1 MVYYPTM
8 PAELIRFGYDVGRN
22 KATISC
28 GNRLFG
34 LIREMFSVE
43 DKAMKAKR
51 RFSGRNFP
59 TRKYAITPM
68 GRFDIGLVGSII
80 SLLKRRGIQFTMEGS
95 QEFRSRIDT
104 KFPFYLGDN
113 YKVEEL
119 NLKLRDY
126 QMDGVRNAL
135 RYGSGTFVFPTSS
148 GKTLLIATTIAN
160 ILKHQPNSR
169 IFVVT
174 LTHLVGQ
181 FVQDFIS
188 YGIDPSIISPWT
200 GETGFEENKI
210 VVAGNV
216 IAASH
221 CVDCTKEI
229 PKLKTAVKRAETAL
243 GAPGL
248 DYKTRKKLEE
258 VFDGAAG
265 DLRRC
270 ESKLDVNK
278 KVMRYFKKVDV
289 LMVDEVHQMK
299 RGNVITDITDF
310 ITTNHTFGYTGTL
323 PEEKMDEWT
332 VIGKMGPVRQVVERA
347 KLVENKSIAS
357 VCVQFLKIRYKDSPN
372 YLDPSQMFGVQDQLK
387 DFQQEAEFLYHSE
400 TRNNLIAKIAVN
412 FKKNIL
418 IIVDRLEHGEML
430 RDMIDRRSAGS
441 KHVVFISGE
450 MPEEER
456 DRIKAEMEANDN
468 VVCIAIAKVF
478 STGVNVKNIY
488 GAIFAFVCKAK
499 VSLVQTVGRCVR
511 MKDDKTT
518 AFIFDLHDCLKYSEK
533 HHALRE
539 KIYNAEG
546 FDMREK
552 EIKEE
557 A

>member
-1 MVYYPTM
+1 M
-8 PAELIRFGYDVGRN
+8 AIEQIRFGYDLGRN

-34 LIREMFSVE
+34 LIRDTFSVE

-59 TRKYAITPM
+59 TRKYAITPA
-68 GRFDIGLVGSII
+68 GRFDMGMLSEIL
-80 SLLKRRGIQFTMEGS
+80 SLLKRRGVQYQITGS
-95 QEFRSRIDT
+95 DEFRSRLDT
-104 KFPFYLGDN
+104 KFDFYRSDD
-113 YKVEEL
+113 YEIEQL
-119 NLKLRDY
+119 NLPLRDY
-126 QMDGVRNAL
+126 QEEGVRNAL
-135 RYGSGTFVFPTSS
+135 KFGSGTFLFPTSS

-160 ILKHQPNSR
+160 ILKHNPKSR

-200 GETGFEENKI
+200 GETGFVENKI

-221 CVDCTKEI
+221 CVDCAKEI
-229 PKLKTAVKRAETAL
+229 PKLKMAVKRAETGL
-243 GAPGL
+243 ETPGL
-248 DYKTRKKLEE
+248 DYRTKKKLEE
-258 VFDGAAG
+258 VFDDATA
-265 DLRRC
+265 DLHRC

-278 KVMRYFKKVDV
+278 KVLSYFKKVDV

-299 RGNVITDITDF
+299 RGNTITDITDF
-310 ITTNHTFGYTGTL
+310 VTTKHTFGYTGTL
-323 PEEKMDEWT
+323 PEEKIDEWS
-332 VIGKMGPVRQVVERA
+332 VIGRIGPVRQIVERA
-347 KLVENKSIAS
+347 KLVENKSIAN
-357 VCVQFLKIRYKDSPN
+357 VCVQFLKIRYKDSPK
-372 YLDPSQMFGVQDQLK
+372 YLDSCDIMNVQDQLK
-387 DFQQEAEFLYHSE
+387 DFQAEADFLYHSE
-400 TRNNLIAKIAVN
+400 LRNDLIAKIAVN

-418 IIVDRLEHGEML
+418 IIVDRIEHGETL
-430 RDMIDRRSAGS
+430 RNLIDAKSGGA
-441 KHVVFISGE
+441 KHVVFISGD

-456 DRIKAEMEANDN
+456 DRIKTEMENNDN
-468 VVCIAIAKVF
+468 VVCVAIAKVF

-511 MKDDKTT
+511 MKADKTT

-546 FDMREK
+546 FNMREK
-552 EIKEE
+552 EIEE
-557 A
+557 KKD

>member
-1 MVYYPTM
+1 M
-8 PAELIRFGYDVGRN
+8 PIEQIRFGYDVGHN

-28 GNRLFG
+28 SNRLFG
-34 LIREMFSVE
+34 LIRDTFSVE

-59 TRKYAITPM
+59 TRKYVITPA
-68 GRFDIGLVGSII
+68 GRFDMGLLSEII
-80 SLLKRRGIQFTMEGS
+80 SLLKRRGVQYQITGS
-95 QEFRSRIDT
+95 DEFRSRLDT
-104 KFPFYLGDN
+104 KFDFYRSDS
-113 YKVEEL
+113 YEIEQL

-126 QMDGVRNAL
+126 QEEGVRLAL
-135 RYGSGTFVFPTSS
+135 KYGSGTFVFPTSS
-148 GKTLLIATTIAN
+148 GKTLLIATTIKN
-160 ILKHQPNSR
+160 ILKHNPNSR
-169 IFVVT
+169 IFVIT

-188 YGIDPSIISPWT
+188 YGIDPNIISPWT
-200 GETGFEENKI
+200 GDTGFVENRI

-221 CVDCTKEI
+221 CVDCAKEI
-229 PKLKTAVKRAETAL
+229 PKLKLAVKRAESGLET
-243 GAPGL
+243 PGL
-248 DYKTRKKLEE
+248 DYRTRKKLEE
-258 VFDGAAG
+258 VFDDAAS

-270 ESKLDVNK
+270 ESKLETNK
-278 KVMRYFKKVDV
+278 KVLRYFKKVDV

-299 RGNVITDITDF
+299 RGNTITDITDF
-310 ITTNHTFGYTGTL
+310 VTTKHTFGYTGTL
-323 PEEKMDEWT
+323 PEEKIDEWT
-332 VIGKMGPVRQVVERA
+332 VIGRMGPVRQVVERS

-357 VCVQFLKIRYKDSPN
+357 VCVQFLKLRYKDRPE
-372 YLDPSQMFGVQDQLK
+372 YLDPTEIIGFQDQLK
-387 DFQQEAEFLYHSE
+387 DFQKEAEFLYHSE
-400 TRNNLIAKIAVN
+400 FRNNLIAKIAVN
-412 FKKNIL
+412 FTKNIL
-418 IIVDRLEHGEML
+418 IIVDRIEHGETL
-430 RDMIDRRSAGS
+430 RDLIESRSGGK

-511 MKDDKTT
+511 MKADKTM

-533 HHALRE
+533 HHVLRE

-552 EIKEE
+552 EITEE
-557 A
+557 T